1 MKPFYENL
9 FAIDEA
15 EGPNQ
20 SLPDFHLIS
29 IQVKFLP
36 DFFETT
42 RTLPSLF
49 DFGDFSFDSHWHHG
63 WHRFEVD
70 HDDTWEHFGRAYYSS
85 CDYQITEFS
94 FTLYSVDELKR
105 QIEEWERY
113 FAQNLML
120 WVPPCLS
127 DEVHASRFIDHYFAE
142 RSWDEELCAWMDD
155 YKTSIGYTKYSWEA
169 DGHSCRPYH
178 DRALYLHHLVKP
190 SLCGRIPQ
198 ARTASRLRCRSSL
211 MASCHRDT
219 GDDLLG
225 H

>member
-9 FAIDEA
+9 FTIDEA

-94 FTLYSVDELKR
+94 FTLYTVDELKR

-127 DEVHASRFIDHYFAE
+127 DEVHASHSLTIILPSDHGTRNCVHGWTTIRPVSVI
-142 RSWDEELCAWMDD
+142 RSIHGRQTDIPAVPITIEP
-155 YKTSIGYTKYSWEA
+155 SIYIILSNQASAGVY
-169 DGHSCRPYH
+169 R
-178 DRALYLHHLVKP
+178 RQ
-190 SLCGRIPQ
+190 GR
-198 ARTASRLRCRSSL
+198 
-211 MASCHRDT
+211 HRDSVAVR
-219 GDDLLG
+219 